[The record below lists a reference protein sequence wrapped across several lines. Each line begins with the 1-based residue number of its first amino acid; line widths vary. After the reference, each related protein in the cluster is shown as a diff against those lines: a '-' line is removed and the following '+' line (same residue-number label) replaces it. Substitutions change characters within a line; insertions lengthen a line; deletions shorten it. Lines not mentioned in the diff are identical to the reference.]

1 MPRLL
6 FRRQNKMSLPTVGD
20 GLRTLDGTLMM
31 TDESSAPS

>member
-1 MPRLL
+1 
-6 FRRQNKMSLPTVGD
+6 LPTVGD